1 MGNIVES
8 ILEHYCSAMREVL
21 AINEQKEAEPPP
33 QASQLDMGA
42 LVRNY
47 SISEI
52 ASIHKQAL
60 SIILQ
65 DYTDASTISQIAI
78 QATDF
83 LTRVLSTVTFEQA
96 AVGVGYVDLNGRERA
111 EVELK
116 QLNAE
121 LEASAEECTSKFTQ
135 VNQRLA
141 EEISGPQSAQDRL
154 NQQIERLHW
163 MYNLASNLNG
173 ADTLDEI
180 YHVALQGIQHTFKT
194 EFAAILMFDDRG
206 VPRYQASM
214 GISEAYKQAVESY
227 CASLSEMPQTE
238 LVVVPDA
245 AHQPGVE
252 LLDTMRKAEDIK
264 AAASF
269 PMQYQGRQLGKIAVY
284 YDAPHLFTN
293 EEIQLVQTIS
303 TYTSVAITRKQ
314 AEMSLQES
322 QRFVQNIADSMPD
335 VLYVYDAIDQR
346 NIYLNQACSRVLGY
360 TPEEL
365 QVIDSDLF
373 TTLMHPDDLA
383 SLSDDVH
390 RLHNMKAGEVMERE
404 YRIKRAS
411 GEWKWLYSRD
421 TVFSKDADGRT
432 KQIVGIA
439 QDISDRKANE
449 QKIRQ
454 QLAAMEASTDG
465 IAIVN
470 QNGIFTYSNNAH
482 AKIFG
487 CNSTDETLGKSW
499 EDFYDREAIDYVE
512 SAVESSVLAEGA
524 WKGELIGTKKDGSKF
539 PVEISITALAD
550 RNAVWIHRDVS
561 DRKQAEMQLQDSLK
575 EKEMLLK
582 EIHHRVKNNLQILA
596 SLLNLQK
603 RSIEDPKVAQ
613 LFEDSKNRV
622 YSMAMIHESLY
633 QSKQLNQVNL
643 AKYLQDLVDV
653 LAQSNDIQSKQI
665 QFLVDADAIDVNIET
680 AMPCGL
686 IVNELVTNAIKHA
699 FPDLRQGQV
708 LIECRGIPNGQI
720 LLAVRDNGVGIPVHI
735 DPNEASSLGLRIAKN
750 LARQLKGNIELD
762 TSDGTCFSL
771 KFAELGYRNRI

>member
-1 MGNIVES
+1 MSNIVES
-8 ILEHYCSAMREVL
+8 ILDHYCSAMREVL
-21 AINEQKEAEPPP
+21 AINEQKEAEPSPH
-33 QASQLDMGA
+33 ASQLDMGS
-42 LVRNY
+42 LVRNC
-47 SISEI
+47 SINEI

-83 LTRVLSTVTFEQA
+83 LTRVLSAVTFEQA
-96 AVGVGYVDLNGRERA
+96 GVGVGYVDFNGRKQA
-111 EVELK
+111 EVEL
-116 QLNAE
+116 QRLNAE
-121 LEASAEECTSKFTQ
+121 LEARVEEHTSELTY

-141 EEISGPQSAQDRL
+141 EEISGRQNVQDRP
-154 NQQIERLHW
+154 NQKIEKLCW

-180 YHVALQGIQHTFKT
+180 YHGALHGIQHIFKT
-194 EFAAILMFDDRG
+194 ERAAILMFDDHG
-206 VPRYQASM
+206 VPRYKASA
-214 GISEAYKQAVESY
+214 GISEAYKQAVENY
-227 CASLSEMPQTE
+227 CDSLSTIPQTE
-238 LVVVPDA
+238 LVTVADA
-245 AHQPGVE
+245 AQQPGVE
-252 LLDTMRKAEDIK
+252 SLDIMRKAEGIR
-264 AAASF
+264 AATSF
-269 PMQYQGRQLGKIAVY
+269 PMSYQGHQLGKIAVY
-284 YDAPHLFTN
+284 YDEPHQFSD
-293 EEIQLVQTIS
+293 EEKRLVQTIS

-314 AEMSLQES
+314 AEMDLQES
-322 QRFVQNIADSMPD
+322 QRFVSGIADSMPD
-335 VLYVYDAIDQR
+335 ILYVYDMIEQR
-346 NIYLNQACSRVLGY
+346 NIYMNQACARVLGY

-365 QVIDSDLF
+365 QAMGYDLF
-373 TTLMHPDDLA
+373 RKLLYPEDLEV
-383 SLSDDVH
+383 LRNDVQ
-390 RLHNMKAGEVMERE
+390 RLHSLKIGEVTERE
-404 YRIKRAS
+404 YRIKNAR
-411 GEWKWLYSRD
+411 GEWRWMSSRE
-421 TVFSKDADGRT
+421 TIFSKAADGRT
-432 KQIVGIA
+432 KQIVGVV

-454 QLAAMEASTDG
+454 QLAAIEASVDG

-470 QNGIFTYSNNAH
+470 PNGIFTYANNAL

-487 CNSTDETLGKSW
+487 CSDDTMVGKGW
-499 EDFYDREAIDYVE
+499 QDLYDREVVDYVE
-512 SAVESSVLAEGA
+512 STVVPIILAEGT
-524 WKGELIGTKKDGSKF
+524 WQGGLIGNKKDGSHF
-539 PVEISITALAD
+539 SVEVSVTAIAGG
-550 RNAVWIHRDVS
+550 NGVCIYRDVS

-575 EKEMLLK
+575 EKEILLK

-643 AKYLQDLVDV
+643 AKYLQDLVGV
-653 LAQSNDIQSKQI
+653 LAQSYDIQSKQI
-665 QFLVDADAIDVNIET
+665 RFLVDIDAIDVNIET

-699 FPDLRQGQV
+699 FPNLDQGQV
-708 LIECRGIPNGQI
+708 SIECRSIPNGQI
-720 LLAVRDNGVGIPVHI
+720 LLTVRDNGVGIPVHV

-750 LARQLKGNIELD
+750 LARQLKGTIELD
-762 TSDGTCFSL
+762 TSNGTCFSL